1 MGSPPELCRMRALL
15 RKARD
20 DLGVTAIEYTL
31 IAALISMVVFGATQ
45 SIGSSVSGFFQTLAN
60 SF

>member
-1 MGSPPELCRMRALL
+1 MRALL

-20 DLGVTAIEYTL
+20 DSGVTAIEYTM
-31 IAALISMVVFGATQ
+31 IAALISIVVFGATQ
-45 SIGSSVSGFFQTLAN
+45 SIGSSVSSFFQTLAN